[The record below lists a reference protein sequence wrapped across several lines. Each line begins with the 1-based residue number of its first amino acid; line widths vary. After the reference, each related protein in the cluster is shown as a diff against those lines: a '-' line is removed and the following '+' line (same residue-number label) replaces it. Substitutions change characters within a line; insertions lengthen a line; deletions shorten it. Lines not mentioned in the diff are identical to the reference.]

1 MNETQREIEAALGV
15 GKTKHHPLKW
25 AGWIGAAVLVAAL
38 GVWWMRGAEE
48 RAQVTYLTE
57 PVSRGDLTVSVSA
70 TGTIEPTNKV
80 EISSELS
87 GTIAEVLVDYND
99 TVEAGQVLARLDTVQ
114 LDAQLAVQ
122 IASHAAAEAQL
133 ASARASLFEAQTNYD
148 MVRELDERGVTTQ
161 ANLTASKAALQRAR
175 SSVASA
181 KANVDLAQAQLE
193 SQQAILSKA
202 TIVSP
207 INGVVLD
214 RSVDAGQIVAAS
226 LSAPELFSIAEDLT
240 QMELQVDVAE
250 ADIGRIKVGDKAS
263 FTVDAY
269 DDMLFPAQISM
280 VRYASESTDGLVTY
294 KAILSVENDDLLLRP
309 GMTATADVIVAQ
321 YDDVLLV
328 PNAALRFA
336 PPQVIEV
343 EASGND
349 SSGGGLLGLVMPSRN
364 RGDNARAVSNST
376 VWVLRDGAAIEIPV
390 ETGDSDGLQTIV
402 TGGDLASG
410 DQVITDM
417 IEGN

>member
-1 MNETQREIEAALGV
+1 MNEKQREIEASLGV
-15 GKTKHHPLKW
+15 GKAKHHLLKW
-25 AGWIGAAVLVAAL
+25 AGWIGAAVLVVAL
-38 GVWWMRGAEE
+38 GVWWMQGADE

-57 PVSRGDLTVSVSA
+57 AVSRGDLTVSVSA

-99 TVEAGQVLARLDTVQ
+99 AVEAGQVLARLDTVQ
-114 LDAQLAVQ
+114 LDAQLSVQ

-133 ASARASLFEAQTNYD
+133 ESAQASLDEAEAD
-148 MVRELDERGVTTQ
+148 FDIALKLDQRGVTSHTSF
-161 ANLTASKAALQRAR
+161 TASEAALGRALA
-175 SSVASA
+175 SLASA
-181 KANVDLAQAQLE
+181 QANVDLAQAQLE
-193 SQQAILSKA
+193 AQEAILSKA

-309 GMTATADVIVAQ
+309 GMTATADVTVAQ
-321 YDDVLLV
+321 YDEVLLV

-336 PPQVIEV
+336 PPQVVEE
-343 EASGND
+343 EASNG
-349 SSGGGLLGLVMPSRN
+349 GGGLLGLVMPSRN
-364 RGDNARAVSNST
+364 RGSGARAVSDST
-376 VWVLRDGAAIEIPV
+376 VWVSRDGAAIEIPV

-402 TGGDLASG
+402 TGGDLANG
-410 DQVITDM
+410 DQIITDM
-417 IEGN
+417 IEGK

>member
-1 MNETQREIEAALGV
+1 MNETQREIEASLDV
-15 GKTKHHPLKW
+15 GKAKHHRLKW
-25 AGWIGAAVLVAAL
+25 VGWIGAVVLVGTL
-38 GVWWMRGAEE
+38 GVWWMQGAEE

-87 GTIAEVLVDYND
+87 GTIAEVLVGYND
-99 TVEAGQVLARLDTVQ
+99 TVKAGEVLARLDTVQ
-114 LDAQLAVQ
+114 LDAQLSVQ
-122 IASHAAAEAQL
+122 IASHAVAEAQL
-133 ASARASLFEAQTNYD
+133 ASARASLLEAEADFEI
-148 MVRELDERGVTTQ
+148 VRQLDQRGVTSHT
-161 ANLTASKAALQRAR
+161 NFTASEAALGRAR
-175 SSVASA
+175 ATLASA
-181 KANVDLAQAQLE
+181 QANVDLAQAQLD

-202 TIVSP
+202 TIISP
-207 INGVVLD
+207 INGIVLD

-226 LSAPELFSIAEDLT
+226 LSAPELFSIAENLT
-240 QMELQVDVAE
+240 QMELQVAVAE
-250 ADIGRIKVGDKAS
+250 ADIGRINVGDKAS

-280 VRYASESTDGLVTY
+280 VRYASESVDGLVTY

-321 YDDVLLV
+321 YEDELLV

-336 PPQVIEV
+336 PPQVIEE
-343 EASGND
+343 EASDGD
-349 SSGGGLLGLVMPSRN
+349 SGSGGLLGLIMPSRN
-364 RGDNARAVSNST
+364 RSDTARAVSDST
-376 VWVLRDGAAIEIPV
+376 VWVRRDGAAIEIPV
-390 ETGDSDGLQTIV
+390 ETGDSDGE
-402 TGGDLASG
+402 LASG

-417 IEGN
+417 IEGK